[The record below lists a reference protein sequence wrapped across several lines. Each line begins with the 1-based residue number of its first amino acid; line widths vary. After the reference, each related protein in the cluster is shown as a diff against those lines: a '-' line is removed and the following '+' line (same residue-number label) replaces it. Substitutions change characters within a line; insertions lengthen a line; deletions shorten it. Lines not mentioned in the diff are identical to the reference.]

1 VAELRVTRARLLR
14 GGAALA
20 AGGAALAAWPLPT
33 SSAPSAKQDQ
43 EILRF
48 ALLLEDLQAAFYADA
63 LQRGTLTGELLDFA
77 TVVGSNERAHADH
90 VRKVLGA
97 GAPTPPRF
105 DFGDNN
111 ADRGRFIKS
120 AVALEDLGVDAYNGA
135 APSLTSDTLADVAR
149 IVSVE
154 ARRAGWIRD
163 IAGEVPAPVAED
175 IGISAQDA
183 RAAVNKTGFLR

>member
-1 VAELRVTRARLLR
+1 MPCRECTRPKASKGGRVSDPLTSTRWRARVPPDRPGWPAQRLE
-14 GGAALA
+14 GGTE
-20 AGGAALAAWPLPT
+20 GG
-33 SSAPSAKQDQ
+33 
-43 EILRF
+43 
-48 ALLLEDLQAAFYADA
+48 YADA
-63 LQRGTLTGELLDFA
+63 LQRSALTGELLDFA
-77 TVVGSNERAHADH
+77 QVVGSHERAHADH

-111 ADRGRFIKS
+111 TDPGRFIKS

-135 APSLTSDTLADVAR
+135 APSLTPDTLADVAR

-154 ARRAGWIRD
+154 ARHAGWIRD